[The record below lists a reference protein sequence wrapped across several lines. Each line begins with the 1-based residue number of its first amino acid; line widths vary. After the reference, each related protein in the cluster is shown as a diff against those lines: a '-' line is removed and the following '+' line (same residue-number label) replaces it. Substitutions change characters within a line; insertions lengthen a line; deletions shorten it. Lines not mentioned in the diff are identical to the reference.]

1 LRSRDAAGIRGRKV
15 PLVPR
20 GKPALLALSVQP
32 ALKAHKVRKDPWG
45 LKVQSV
51 KLAQAVLLARPAPS
65 GLRGR
70 RARLAHKA
78 QRDPRVNA
86 AHPDRKGQLA
96 PLVLPASLVR
106 KAIRGRQLQFELL
119 LGRRA

>member
-51 KLAQAVLLARPAPS
+51 KLARPAPS

-119 LGRRA
+119 LGWRA